1 MRISDWSSDVCSSD
15 LFAGVCISDQLGDH
29 GVIEHADLAAFHHA
43 IIDSDAIHLQ
53 RRIVADEPPGRRE
66 ETPIRI
72 LGIDAVFYGPASE
85 ITLFLRNGQRLPGRH
100 PNHMFTQHKQM
111 NSPRSITPSST
122 LTPSISSG
130 GL

>member
-1 MRISDWSSDVCSSD
+1 MRRRTPRSTRTDTLFPYTTLFRSIMSRALEFEAIQRFDLPVNG

-53 RRIVADEPPGRRE
+53 RRIVADEPPGRRK

-72 LGIDAVFYGPASE
+72 PGIDAVF
-85 ITLFLRNGQRLPGRH
+85 
-100 PNHMFTQHKQM
+100 
-111 NSPRSITPSST
+111 
-122 LTPSISSG
+122 
-130 GL
+130 